1 MTHYYVVL
9 DADDDDNLVVKP
21 TQKTEALDVFAQ
33 KGTFP
38 AWNIVGE
45 GYIVTIYGGALE
57 AIPVGKNREEIES
70 LVLHELQLR
79 QRNTALELH
88 LVVTQSPDFG
98 EFRDSVGINLVVPA
112 TGIAI
117 CDIFVWGS
125 HQADLKIY
133 ETSLLRTNAQLYIE
147 VFKIAAELA
156 DRLAESGVQMPNE
169 IKAVL
174 RETARQFSQI
184 KLVVT

>member
-9 DADDDDNLVVKP
+9 DTDDDDNLVVKP
-21 TQKTEALDVFAQ
+21 TEKTEVLDVFAQ
-33 KGTFP
+33 KGASP
-38 AWNIVGE
+38 AWTMVGE
-45 GYIVTIYGGALE
+45 GYVVTIYGGALE
-57 AIPVGKNREEIES
+57 KVPTGENKEEIEN
-70 LVLHELQLR
+70 LVLIELGLR
-79 QRNTALELH
+79 QRNTGLELH
-88 LVVTQSPDFG
+88 LVVTQSPDVE

-117 CDIFVWGS
+117 CGIFIWAK

-133 ETSLLRTNAQLYIE
+133 ETSLLRVNARLYIE

-156 DRLAESGVQMPNE
+156 DQLAESGFQTPDD

-174 RETARQFSQI
+174 RATAREFGSV
-184 KLVVT
+184 KLVVK